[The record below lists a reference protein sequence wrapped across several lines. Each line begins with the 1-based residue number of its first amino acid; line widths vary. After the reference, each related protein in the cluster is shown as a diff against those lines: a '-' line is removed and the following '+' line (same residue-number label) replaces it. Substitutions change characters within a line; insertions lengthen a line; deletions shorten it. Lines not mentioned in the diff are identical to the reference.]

1 MQRNLFM
8 KLKIGNKFSYS
19 TMLTRLLI
27 TKREMPFEMANLMMI
42 INKFSYSTMLTRV
55 LITKREMPFEMANLM
70 MII

>member
-8 KLKIGNKFSYS
+8 KLKIGNKFCYS
-19 TMLTRLLI
+19 TMLTIVLI